1 MNANTLTISQNGIA
15 GTSTIPNPPKP
26 TWIKQLGQC
35 VLVAVLA
42 IFGVPALWLL
52 GKSPIGAALIHRIT
66 HGSES
71 PELLAEVDDLRV
83 RLAEVEDR
91 LDFAER
97 QLTAGP
103 ARTPPAQQSQ
113 I

>member
-1 MNANTLTISQNGIA
+1 MEGMIGQLTG
-15 GTSTIPNPPKP
+15 
-26 TWIKQLGQC
+26 
-35 VLVAVLA
+35 LVAVLA

-71 PELLAEVDDLRV
+71 PELLAEVDELRA
-83 RLAEVEDR
+83 RLVDVEER

-103 ARTPPAQQSQ
+103 ERVASKQRSEA
-113 I
+113 